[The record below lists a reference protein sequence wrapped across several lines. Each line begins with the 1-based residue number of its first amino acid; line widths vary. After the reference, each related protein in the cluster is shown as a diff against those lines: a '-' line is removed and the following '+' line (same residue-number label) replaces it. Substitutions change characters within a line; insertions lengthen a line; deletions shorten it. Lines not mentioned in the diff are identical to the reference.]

1 MGAIKTGERLRRK
14 HLKGGRSMKK
24 LILVD
29 GTALAYRN
37 HFSMIRNP
45 LTNSKGVDT
54 SALYGTLNS
63 LMKIIRDECPD
74 YLIFAF
80 DSRKPTF
87 RHKMYPEY
95 KSTRAK
101 MPDELS
107 EILPAVKDAVRAL
120 DIPVFEID
128 GVEADDVVG
137 TLAKSGERAGFDV
150 IIYTGDKDFLQLIDR
165 NISVLAPG
173 RAAHADTLWTSDN
186 ADKKFG
192 IRPDQLVDLLA
203 LMGDSSDNIP
213 GVHGVGEKTAV
224 KLLQRFGSLDNIYA
238 ELDKIKGSLKTKLE
252 QGKESAYLSKDL
264 ATIRSN
270 LDFAVNWEQAKL
282 GEPNPDKLLPLLEEY
297 ELVSLIKRLLPEHR
311 STQESGEQYKLVG
324 SLDELAGI
332 VKNFADSEKFCID
345 TETTSE
351 DSMRA
356 KLVGISLCDDEKTGY
371 YIPLAHREIGGL
383 FENLGNLPLADVRKI
398 LCPLFSSD
406 AVKIGQ
412 NIKYD
417 IKILKRAGFALSGD
431 IFDTMVASYLLDP
444 GSHRHGLDFLA
455 IKYLGYRMTSFSDVA
470 NKGKKQSTFDL
481 VEPET
486 AARYSCEDVDITMRL
501 AKIFE
506 SKLDEMKLHDLFDK
520 IEMPLIRVL
529 ADMEMT
535 GIRLDTVKLAEI
547 GELAR
552 SEMKNMERK
561 IYEIAGEE
569 FNIGSPK
576 QLSYILFDKL
586 AIPPKRKTK
595 TGYSTDADVMEQL
608 ASEGYEIADYIVK
621 YREMA
626 KLLSTYIEALPKMIN
641 PQTKRIHTTFNQ
653 TVAATGRLSSS
664 SPNLQNIPARGELGS
679 QIRECFVPNDGWLML
694 SADYSQVELRLM
706 AHLSLDSNLIEAFEQ
721 GLDIHSYTASLITG
735 LSLDSINSELRRMAK
750 TVNFGIMY
758 GLGAH
763 GLSQQ
768 LRITHEEAAA
778 FIDNYFQRYP
788 KVKEYV
794 ETTIEFAEK
803 NGYVE
808 TIMGRRRYFPE
819 IKSENH
825 RVKESAKRAAINT
838 PLQGSAADIIKAAM
852 INIHRKLFDENFS
865 AKMLLQVHDELIFEF
880 PPDEQDKLIDLVKYE
895 MENVIE
901 LSVPLIVDIGIG
913 KNWTHP

>member
-1 MGAIKTGERLRRK
+1 MADENRP
-14 HLKGGRSMKK
+14 K
-24 LILVD
+24 LVLID

-45 LTNSKGVDT
+45 LTNSKGVNT

-63 LMKIIRDECPD
+63 LVKILREQEPD

-87 RHKMYPEY
+87 RHEKYPEY

-107 EILPAVKDAVRAL
+107 EILPAVKEAVEAL
-120 DIPVFEID
+120 NIPVLEID

-137 TLAKSGERAGFDV
+137 TLAKRGATNGFDV

-165 NISVLAPG
+165 NISMLSPG
-173 RAAHADTLWTSDN
+173 RANKPDTLWTIEN

-213 GVHGVGEKTAV
+213 GVRGIGEKTAV

-238 ELDKIKGSLKTKLE
+238 NLDKIKGSLKTKLE
-252 QGKESAYLSKDL
+252 QGRESAYLSKNL
-264 ATIRSN
+264 ATIRTDLN
-270 LDFAVNWEQAKL
+270 IPIDWEQAKL
-282 GEPNPDKLLPLLEEY
+282 GEPNPDKLLPILEKY
-297 ELVSLIKRLLPEHR
+297 ELASLIKKLLPEHR
-311 STQESGEQYKLVG
+311 STQEHSEKYKLVK
-324 SLDELAGI
+324 SLDELSEI
-332 VKNFADSEKFCID
+332 VRKIADSQKFCID

-356 KLVGISLCDDEKTGY
+356 ELVGISLSDDVKKGY
-371 YIPLAHREIGGL
+371 YIPLAHRQSGGL
-383 FENLGNLPLADVRKI
+383 FEHPENLPLADVRKI
-398 LCPLFSSD
+398 LNPLLSGD

-417 IKILKRAGFALSGD
+417 MKVLKRAGFDISGK
-431 IFDTMVASYLLDP
+431 IFDTMVAAYLLDP
-444 GSHRHGLDFLA
+444 SSHQHGLDFLA
-455 IKYLGYRMTSFSDVA
+455 IKYLGYQMTSFSDVA
-470 NKGKKQSTFDL
+470 GKGKKQITFDQ
-481 VEPET
+481 VEPQT
-486 AARYSCEDVDITMRL
+486 AAKYSCEDVDITMRL

-506 SKLDEMKLHDLFDK
+506 PKLREMKLDDLFENV
-520 IEMPLIRVL
+520 EMPLIRVL
-529 ADMEMT
+529 AEMEMT
-535 GIRLDTVKLAEI
+535 GIRLDTKRLDEI

-552 SEMKNMERK
+552 NEMENMRRK

-569 FNIGSPK
+569 FNIDSPK
-576 QLSYILFDKL
+576 QLSHILFEKL

-595 TGYSTDADVMEQL
+595 TGYSTDAEVMEQL
-608 ASEGYEIADYIVK
+608 ANDGYEIADYIVK
-621 YREMA
+621 YREMS
-626 KLLSTYIEALPKMIN
+626 KLLSTYIDALPKMIN
-641 PQTKRIHTTFNQ
+641 PHTKRIHTTFNQ

-679 QIRECFVPNDGWLML
+679 QIRECFVPRDGWLML

-706 AHLSLDSNLIEAFEQ
+706 AHFSQDPNLLKAFEQ

-735 LSLDSINSELRRMAK
+735 LPLDSINHELRRMAK

-758 GLGAH
+758 GLGPH

-768 LRITHEEAAA
+768 LKITHEEAAA

-788 KVKEYV
+788 KVKDYV
-794 ETTIEFAEK
+794 ERTIELAEK

-819 IKSENH
+819 INSDSH
-825 RVKESAKRAAINT
+825 QVKEAAKRAAINT
-838 PLQGSAADIIKAAM
+838 PLQGSAADIIKVAM
-852 INIHRKLFDENFS
+852 ININRRLHSENFS
-865 AKMLLQVHDELIFEF
+865 AKMLLQVHDELVFEF
-880 PPDEQDKLIDLVKYE
+880 PPDERDRLIDMVKYE
-895 MENVIE
+895 MENVVQ
-901 LSVPLIVDIGIG
+901 LSVPLVVDVGVG
-913 KNWTHP
+913 KNWAEAHS